1 MRSVMKA
8 VTREVMKKTVMRAGL
23 ALLALFALT
32 ACSNSAEERA
42 LLEAIEVNELNVVSL
57 SLSSTANTTVLEA
70 GTLSSFAA
78 MAQVSNGG
86 ADVDVSDQVTW
97 SSSDSAVFGVSQ
109 SGEVTANNI
118 DSSATLYIDWADL
131 SASQLIMVSTAA
143 LDTIT
148 FVGAPSAVN
157 VCANGIQLQVEGTYA
172 EGEADER
179 TVDISDL
186 VSWSSSAESLALV
199 DTSGVLET
207 FGSGNAT
214 ISASRSPASGTLAL
228 TINDTIFSVAVTPD
242 TAVTVDVGSTLQ
254 FTATATYDDT
264 STADITSTAT
274 WEPGTANLSF
284 SASNGSEGLATGVIA
299 GSANV
304 TASCNVTVPETSPAI
319 AVTVETPKTLTGI
332 EIRYSNSSLDVN
344 KDVTDSS
351 PLDFKAIL
359 KYSDGTDGVEVTTD
373 DDTDWR
379 VSDEISGESAS
390 VNNSGDDK
398 GEVGFSAVGSTEI
411 EVRYDPGTGSALV
424 DTIVLDVD

>member
-1 MRSVMKA
+1 MRTVMKA
-8 VTREVMKKTVMRAGL
+8 GL
-23 ALLALFALT
+23 TLLTLLALM

-57 SLSSTANTTVLEA
+57 SLSSTSSRTVLEA
-70 GTLSSFAA
+70 GTLSSFVA
-78 MAQVSNGG
+78 MAQVSGGG
-86 ADVDVSDQVTW
+86 ADVDVSDRVAW
-97 SSSDSAVFGVSQ
+97 SSSDSSVFGVSQ
-109 SGEVTANNI
+109 SGDITANNI
-118 DSSATLYIDWADL
+118 DSSATLYVEWADL
-131 SASQLIMVSTAA
+131 SASELVTVSTSA

-148 FVGAPSAVN
+148 FIGAPSSVD
-157 VCANGIQLQVEGTYA
+157 VCTNGIQLQVEGLYLD
-172 EGEADER
+172 GR
-179 TVDISDL
+179 TDDISDL
-186 VSWSSSAESLALV
+186 VSWSSSADALALV

-207 FGSGNAT
+207 FGSGSAT
-214 ISASRSPASGTLAL
+214 ITASRSPASGTLAL
-228 TINDTIFSVAVTPD
+228 TINDTIDFVTVTPD

-274 WEPGTANLSF
+274 WSPGTANLSF
-284 SASNGSEGLATGVIA
+284 SASNGSEGLATGVTA

-319 AVTVETPKTLTGI
+319 TVTVETPKTLTGI

-379 VSDEISGESAS
+379 VSDAISGESAS

-398 GEVGFSAVGSTEI
+398 GEVSFSAVGSTEV

-424 DTIVLDVD
+424 DTIVLNIE